1 MSSSITSL
9 NAKTNKLTVG
19 KMIKTKQA
27 FTKASLAMAIAMAGV
42 SSAQATEFNFGD
54 MAVQWD
60 NTVSYGVAWRT
71 EAPDLKT
78 VSKGNAEQVLG
89 KEGVSSSN
97 NYDDGTLNF
106 KENSVYTNVVKY
118 STDLEINYH
127 NYGGFFRAKAFYD
140 TEIMDGEREFKE
152 LNDATKDAAGNGYDL
167 LDAFVWADYDLGD
180 MPATF
185 RLGRQVISWGEST
198 FIQGGINSINPV
210 DASAFRRPGA
220 EVKEGLLPVNMFYT
234 SIGLTADLS
243 LEAFYQL
250 EWEKTRMDPCGTFF
264 STVDFAADGCGPV
277 WVASDESEEFYDA
290 MRQFEIDNDVAAPLR
305 GAPAVERLADEEA
318 RDDGQYGLALRWYSE
333 ALGDTEF
340 GAYYMN
346 IHSRLPFINGVVTN
360 YDTLGAVTGVKG
372 AQLNAN
378 ATYDTKF
385 PLYQMVFPEDQKL
398 MGVSFATSTEGGA
411 SIGGEI
417 SYRPDAPIQWN
428 AFELILGGLGLPSS
442 RLYQDRVAELGG
454 VTTGAPYS
462 NARALGGE
470 IVEGYDTMDIWQAQM
485 TFIKFYDQVMGAD
498 RLAVAAEIGATYV
511 PDLPSLDDA
520 RYGRS
525 GAFGLGDAVGVD
537 AIIEG
542 AAPGADACLIGYGD
556 GKSGANANSDN
567 CTDEGYVTQL
577 SGGIRVRAGMDYNN
591 AFAGVNMTPNI
602 AISYDKGNGPE
613 PGAQF
618 IDERLTTALGVKFV
632 YQNQTQVTVSYTNF
646 EGGDY
651 NTTKDR
657 DNIALAASYSF

>member
-1 MSSSITSL
+1 MKITKESL
-9 NAKTNKLTVG
+9 LKVRKL
-19 KMIKTKQA
+19 
-27 FTKASLAMAIAMAGV
+27 SLAIALAG
-42 SSAQATEFNFGD
+42 SASAATATEFNFGD

-60 NTVSYGVAWRT
+60 NTISYGVAWRT
-71 EAPDLKT
+71 EAPQKDA
-78 VSKGNAEQVLG
+78 VAPGNAEAMG
-89 KEGVSSSN
+89 FKGTGSSY

-106 KENSVYTNVVKY
+106 KENSTYTNVVKY

-152 LNDATKDAAGNGYDL
+152 LNDATKDAAGKGYDL
-167 LDAFVWADYDLGD
+167 LDAFVWADYDFGD
-180 MPATF
+180 TPATF

-250 EWEKTRMDPCGTFF
+250 EWEKTRSDPCGTFF

-277 WVASDESEEFYDA
+277 LLAGTDDERNYLA
-290 MRQFEIDNDVAAPLR
+290 MRDAEIAQGVDLGDR
-305 GAPAVERLADEEA
+305 IAPATERLADKEA
-318 RDDGQYGLALRWYSE
+318 RDDGQYGLALRWYAE

-340 GAYYMN
+340 GLYYMN
-346 IHSRLPFINGVVTN
+346 IHSRLPFINGAITN
-360 YDTLGAVTGVKG
+360 YDTLGLVTGTASG
-372 AQLNAN
+372 QINPD
-378 ATYDTKF
+378 ATYDNRY
-385 PLYQMVFPEDQKL
+385 PLYQMVYPEDQKL
-398 MGVSFATSTEGGA
+398 MGLSFATSTEGGA

-428 AFELILGGLGLPSS
+428 AFELILAGLALPSS
-442 RLYQDRVAELGG
+442 RLYQDRLAEVGG
-454 VTTGAPYS
+454 ITATATPHQ
-462 NARALGGE
+462 NAVSLAGE
-470 IVEGYDTMDIWQAQM
+470 ILEGYDTMDIWQAQM
-485 TFIKFYDQVMGAD
+485 TYIKFFDQVLGAD
-498 RLAVAAEIGATYV
+498 RLALAAEVGATYV

-525 GAFGLGDAVGVD
+525 GAYGLGDSLGVDTVATAAGVD
-537 AIIEG
+537 ACE
-542 AAPGADACLIGYGD
+542 AGYGD
-556 GKSGANANSDN
+556 TKSGANSNSDN

-577 SGGIRVRAGMDYNN
+577 SGGIRLRAGMDYNN
-591 AFAGVNMTPNI
+591 AFAGINMTPNI

>member
-1 MSSSITSL
+1 MKITKESL
-9 NAKTNKLTVG
+9 LKVRKLP
-19 KMIKTKQA
+19 
-27 FTKASLAMAIAMAGV
+27 LAIALAGIA
-42 SSAQATEFNFGD
+42 STASATEFNFGD

-71 EAPDLKT
+71 EAPQSDA
-78 VSKGNAEQVLG
+78 VMGGNGEAMG
-89 KEGVSSSN
+89 IEGTGSSY

-106 KENSVYTNVVKY
+106 KENSIYTNVIKY
-118 STDLEINYH
+118 STDLEINYK

-152 LNDATKDAAGNGYDL
+152 LNDATKDAAGKGYDL
-167 LDAFVWADYDLGD
+167 LDAFVWADYDFGD
-180 MPATF
+180 TPATF

-198 FIQGGINSINPV
+198 FIQGGINSVNPV
-210 DASAFRRPGA
+210 DAAAFRRPGA
-220 EVKEGLLPVNMFYT
+220 EVKDGLLPVNMFYT

-277 WVASDESEEFYDA
+277 LLAGTDDERNYLAQRDA
-290 MRQFEIDNDVAAPLR
+290 EIAQGVSLADR
-305 GAPAVERLADEEA
+305 ISPATERLADKEA

-340 GAYYMN
+340 GVYYMN
-346 IHSRLPFINGVVTN
+346 IHSRLPFINGAITN
-360 YDTLGAVTGVKG
+360 YDTLGLVTGTASG
-372 AQLNAN
+372 QINPD
-378 ATYDTKF
+378 ATYDNRY
-385 PLYQMVFPEDQKL
+385 PLYQMVYPEDQKL

-428 AFELILGGLGLPSS
+428 AFELILAGLALPSS
-442 RLYQDRVAELGG
+442 RLYQDRLAEIGG
-454 VTTGAPYS
+454 VVATATPHQ
-462 NARALGGE
+462 NAVSLAGE
-470 IVEGYDTMDIWQAQM
+470 TLEGYDNMDIWQAQM
-485 TFIKFYDQVMGAD
+485 TYIKFFDQVLGAD

-525 GAFGLGDAVGVD
+525 GAYGLGDSVGVD
-537 AIIEG
+537 TIAT
-542 AAPGADACLIGYGD
+542 AAGVDACEAGYGAT
-556 GKSGANANSDN
+556 KSGANANTDN

-577 SGGIRVRAGMDYNN
+577 SGGIRIRAGIDYNN
-591 AFAGVNMTPNI
+591 AFAGVNMTPNV

-618 IDERLTTALGVKFV
+618 IDERVTTALGVKFV

-646 EGGDY
+646 DGGDY

>member
-1 MSSSITSL
+1 MLNKIIKRFLESEMRITKDSWL
-9 NAKTNKLTVG
+9 KVRKLP
-19 KMIKTKQA
+19 
-27 FTKASLAMAIAMAGV
+27 LAIALAGAAT
-42 SSAQATEFNFGD
+42 SATATEFNFGD

-60 NTVSYGVAWRT
+60 NTISYGVAWRT
-71 EAPDLKT
+71 EAPDANA
-78 VSKGNAEQVLG
+78 VASGNASAMGFEG
-89 KEGVSSSN
+89 KGSSY
-97 NYDDGTLNF
+97 NYDDGTLNYA
-106 KENSVYTNVVKY
+106 ENEIYTNVVKY
-118 STDLEINYH
+118 STDIEINYK

-152 LNDATKDAAGNGYDL
+152 LNDATKDAAGKGYDL
-167 LDAFVWADYDLGD
+167 LDAFVWADYDFGD
-180 MPATF
+180 TPASF
-185 RLGRQVISWGEST
+185 RIGRQVISWGEST

-250 EWEKTRMDPCGTFF
+250 EWEKTRSDPCGTFF

-277 WVASDESEEFYDA
+277 LLAGTDDERNYLAQRDA
-290 MRQFEIDNDVAAPLR
+290 EISQGVNLADR
-305 GAPAVERLADEEA
+305 ISPATERLADQEA
-318 RDDGQYGLALRWYSE
+318 RDDGQYGLALRWYAE

-340 GAYYMN
+340 GLYYMN
-346 IHSRLPFINGVVTN
+346 IHSRLPFINGAITN
-360 YDTLGAVTGVKG
+360 YDTLGLVTGTAG
-372 AQLNAN
+372 GQINSE
-378 ATYDTKF
+378 ATYDNRY
-385 PLYQMVFPEDQKL
+385 PLYQMVYPEDQKL
-398 MGVSFATSTEGGA
+398 MGLSFATSTEGGA

-428 AFELILGGLGLPSS
+428 AFELILAGLALPSS
-442 RLYQDRVAELGG
+442 RLYQDRLAEIGG
-454 VTTGAPYS
+454 ITATATPHQ
-462 NARALGGE
+462 NAASLAGE
-470 IVEGYDTMDIWQAQM
+470 TLEGYDNMDIWQAQM
-485 TFIKFYDQVMGAD
+485 TYIKFFDQVLGAD
-498 RLAVAAEIGATYV
+498 RLALAAEIGATYI
-511 PDLPSLDDA
+511 PDLPDIDDA

-525 GAFGLGDAVGVD
+525 GAYGLGDSIGVDTIATAAGVD
-537 AIIEG
+537 ACK
-542 AAPGADACLIGYGD
+542 AGYGATS
-556 GKSGANANSDN
+556 SGANANTSN

-577 SGGIRVRAGMDYNN
+577 SGGLRLRAGIDYNN

-602 AISYDKGNGPE
+602 AISYDQGNGPE